1 MMFLS
6 TIFELIGLSL
16 IIPIINIGLDSSIS
30 NSDFFSNLSIFF
42 NISPDS
48 QLLFYILLF
57 VSVQIIKVSFLIW
70 YLWYENN
77 YIYSFKEF
85 YHQNYLKII
94 YLGGIV

>member
-1 MMFLS
+1 MFNLKKLFTFFSNSEKTKLLLLFFMMFLS

-57 VSVQIIKVSFLIW
+57 VSVQIIKVSF
-70 YLWYENN
+70 
-77 YIYSFKEF
+77 
-85 YHQNYLKII
+85 
-94 YLGGIV
+94 